1 MCVYIR
7 ARAHNARRREANFL
21 LKQNCLRNILNV
33 NDLQILLK
41 QNGDFGILLKQ
52 KFKPADYQ
60 DIAVLLKQNFRAW
73 NILLKQNRKAKHLI
87 YFTL

>member
-1 MCVYIR
+1 M
-7 ARAHNARRREANFL
+7 
-21 LKQNCLRNILNV
+21 LKQNRLINILNV

-52 KFKPADYQ
+52 KIKLADYQ

-73 NILLKQNRKAKHLI
+73 NILLKQNLKAKHLI
-87 YFTL
+87 YLTL